1 MKLDQSNKVSW
12 TALCALLLFALVL
25 TYFAYRPGLTGNFI
39 FDDFANIVNN
49 DDIAIK
55 NADIDSVKR
64 AMFSSGSG
72 PLGRPISM
80 LSFAANYY
88 LTEFNPY
95 YFKITNLAIHL
106 VNGIGIFT
114 LSFLLL
120 DVYRKR
126 FEPRLSTPHIQS
138 ISIAVAAGWLLHPF
152 NLTTVLYVVQRM
164 TGLSTLFVIAGLCL
178 FVWGRTR
185 ILEGKTGRLAVLTS
199 LIIFTPLAALSKET
213 GALLPAFMLVVEIAL
228 FRFQTLKP
236 SDRTLLIG
244 LYAITVALPALAVL
258 LFFVFHPALLATSY
272 LGRSFTL
279 VERLMTETRALW
291 FYLRQIALPNTASMG
306 LFHDDFVISTN
317 PLSPVT
323 TLFSMIGII
332 MLIAVSWI
340 ARKKAPIV
348 TFGILFFLC
357 GHALESTMWPLEIMH
372 EHRNYFPMFG
382 ILLPLFFY
390 LLYPLKYADNLPVRK
405 IVAILLIALFA
416 YDTWSRAIPWSN
428 PFDQAK
434 REVENHPGSARDN
447 GEMGNN
453 YATISV
459 QDPAVA
465 ETYYQRARY
474 YFEQSA
480 IVDPDYTNG
489 LIGLIIVSASKGK
502 AIDPKWIDDLEH
514 RLRFSAAEPDTGN
527 KLLLLVSCEIQQKC
541 ALGRKTLQRL
551 FNAALEN
558 PTVTGSRRALV
569 LSALSYKLVDVDK
582 DYPAAISIMHQSVES
597 APQEFE
603 YRLTLVKFLA
613 ALLRTDEARKQLF
626 ILERMDTLH
635 THDAQIRALEKQ
647 LASQE
652 SQH

>member
-12 TALCALLLFALVL
+12 AAICVLLLIALVI
-25 TYFAYRPGLTGNFI
+25 TYLAYRPGLTGNFV

-49 DDIAIK
+49 DGIAIK
-55 NADIDSVKR
+55 NTDIDALKR

-88 LTEFNPY
+88 FTEFNPY

-120 DVYRKR
+120 DAYRKR
-126 FEPRLSTPHIQS
+126 FEPRLTRRYIQS

-164 TGLSTLFVIAGLCL
+164 TGLSTLFVIAGLYL

-185 ILEGKTGRLAVLTS
+185 ILEGKHGRLAILTS
-199 LIIFTPLAALSKET
+199 LILFTPLAALSKET
-213 GALLPAFMLVVEIAL
+213 GALLPAFTLVVEISL
-228 FRFQTLKP
+228 FRFRTQKL
-236 SDRTLLIG
+236 SDYRLLIG
-244 LYAITVALPALAVL
+244 LYATTVALPALAVL
-258 LFFVFHPALLATSY
+258 LFFALHPTLLATSY

-279 VERLMTETRALW
+279 SERLMTEARVLW
-291 FYLRQIALPNTASMG
+291 FYLRQIVLPNTSSMG
-306 LFHDDFVISTN
+306 LFHDDFITSTG
-317 PLSPVT
+317 LLTPVT
-323 TLFSMIGII
+323 TLISMSGIVL
-332 MLIAVSWI
+332 LIAVSWI
-340 ARKKAPIV
+340 ARKKAPIA

-357 GHALESTMWPLEIMH
+357 GHVLESTVWPLEIMH

-390 LLYPLKYADNLPVRK
+390 LLYPLKYADNLPARK

-453 YATISV
+453 YAAISV

-465 ETYYQRARY
+465 ETYYQKARY

-489 LIGLIIVSASKGK
+489 LIGLIIVSASRGK
-502 AIDPKWIDDLEH
+502 EIDTAWINDLEY
-514 RLRFSAAEPDTGN
+514 RLRFSPAEPDTGN
-527 KLLLLVSCEIQQKC
+527 KLLLLVTCEIQQKC
-541 ALGRKTLQRL
+541 TLGGNTLRRL

-558 PTVTGSRRALV
+558 PTVSGSRRALV
-569 LSALSYKLVDVDK
+569 LSALSYKLVDIDK
-582 DYPAAISIMHQSVES
+582 DYPAAVSVMNQTIES
-597 APQEFE
+597 APQDLD
-603 YRLTLVKFLA
+603 YRLTLIKFLA
-613 ALLRTDEARKQLF
+613 ALLRTDEARKQLL